1 MEEKEAFL
9 EKFQAQRENWED
21 LEDVVKFNQIKKM
34 IKSEFIKLESK
45 SDWIQIWILHI
56 SRYFGHNFQ
65 FKYWIEFNRM
75 ELESRLNKL

>member
-9 EKFQAQRENWED
+9 EMFQALRASWKD
-21 LEDVVKFNQIKKM
+21 LEDVEM

-45 SDWIQIWILHI
+45 SDCIWILHM

-65 FKYWIEFNRM
+65 FKYRIEM
-75 ELESRLNKL
+75 ILMALEI